1 MPNPMLDKVSSTCKI
16 DRDRVEELWNKAQI
30 IAKKQYG
37 KENKKNFELISAIF
51 KHSLGKECINK
62 LHWDVSW
69 KKKPITEAVDELI
82 KKITSPVVFYN
93 NQNGSPWEKP
103 GTIPQP
109 TNLFQDYIANRD

>member
-16 DRDRVEELWNKAQI
+16 DRDRVEELWNKAQK
-30 IAKKQYG
+30 IAKKQYKS
-37 KENKKNFELISAIF
+37 KEFELVTAIF

-62 LHWDVSW
+62 LKWDVSW
-69 KKKPITEAVDELI
+69 KKKPIIEAVDELI